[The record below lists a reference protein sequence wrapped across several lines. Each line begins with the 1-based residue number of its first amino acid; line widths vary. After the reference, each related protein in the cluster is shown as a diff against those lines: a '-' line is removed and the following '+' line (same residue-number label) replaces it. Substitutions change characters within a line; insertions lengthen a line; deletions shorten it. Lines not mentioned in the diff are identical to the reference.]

1 VSVLHYGSFPP
12 AATAPVPAFRRYGQE
27 IAALISRNM
36 IRVQRSPERIMFSL
50 ITPIMFTLLF
60 RFVFGGAIS
69 SLQGVSYPRY
79 LIPGVAVQI
88 IALASVTSGFAM
100 ADDLTTGYFYRVRT
114 LPTARSAV
122 LLARVC
128 ADLIN
133 SVAQLLVLLAVGFAV
148 GYRTSSPA
156 GLVAGCGVLLLFG
169 VALSLTF
176 ATIGL
181 WVGRPDAVNAIAM
194 PLIFPLTFASA
205 AFVPPA
211 TMPGWLQPF
220 AQYQPVSVACDAFRA
235 LALGSQDTPAVRHAF
250 FGGQSDADLVLQA
263 VAWSVGIAAV
273 ALVMA
278 LRRYRRLSG

>member
-1 VSVLHYGSFPP
+1 VSVLQDESLSLVTARP
-12 AATAPVPAFRRYGQE
+12 APAFRRYGQE
-27 IAALISRNM
+27 IAALTSRNL
-36 IRVQRSPERIMFSL
+36 IRIQRSPERIMFSL

-69 SLQGVSYPRY
+69 SLQGVSYPLY

-88 IALASVTSGFAM
+88 IALASVTSGFAI

-128 ADLIN
+128 ADLVN
-133 SVAQLLVLLAVGFAV
+133 SVGQLVVLLAVGFAV
-148 GYRTSSPA
+148 GYRTSSAA

-169 VALSLTF
+169 VALSLAF

-181 WVGRPDAVNAIAM
+181 WVSRPDTVNAIAM
-194 PLIFPLTFASA
+194 PLIFPLTFAST

-211 TMPGWLQPF
+211 TMPGWLQQF

-235 LALGSQDTPAVRHAF
+235 LALGQQDTPAVRHAF
-250 FGGQSDADLVLQA
+250 FGGRSDAELVLAA
-263 VAWSVGIAAV
+263 VAWSVAIAAV
-273 ALVMA
+273 ALAMA